1 MHVTMERALEAIE
14 AARKEAIKTKTQMC
28 IAVVDS
34 GANLKAFL
42 RMDDAWVGSIDISIK
57 KAKTAVFFGMPTGEI
72 GKLSQPGKSLYG
84 IEVSN
89 DGLVT
94 FPGGLPIVDD
104 EGVLVGAIGVSGS
117 SVENDEK
124 VAEAGLKV
132 VGVAVSAL
140 PAHPWRT

>member
-1 MHVTMERALEAIE
+1 MHVTMEHALKAIE
-14 AARKEAIKTKTQMC
+14 AARKKAVKLDTQMC
-28 IAVVDS
+28 IAIVDS

-42 RMDDAWVGSIDISIK
+42 RMDDAWVGSIDIAIK

-84 IEVSN
+84 IEHSN
-89 DGLVT
+89 DGLIT
-94 FPGGLPIVDD
+94 FPGGLPIVDE

-117 SVENDEK
+117 AVENDHA
-124 VAEAGLKV
+124 VAEAGVKV
-132 VGVAVSAL
+132 VGVSDL